1 MPGFGWETKTSKTLP
16 TGPCVIISIGLQKV
30 RLPQLSFVVIGNSM
44 ASTKKILQ
52 KTFIIASGLAFLGMM
67 TVPMLTVLRG
77 NANQTEVPSQG
88 APQQPTAADLERLK
102 EVAGGY
108 EKVLQREPD
117 NPNALQG
124 LVEARLQMGD
134 LAGAIAPM
142 EKLTKIYPEEKGLKQ
157 LLEAIKLQVKNPQL
171 PPPQNPLAPTDPKDE
186 GGGTGGTP
194 TPTQP

>member
-1 MPGFGWETKTSKTLP
+1 
-16 TGPCVIISIGLQKV
+16 
-30 RLPQLSFVVIGNSM
+30 M

-67 TVPMLTVLRG
+67 TVPMLTMLRG
-77 NANQTEVPSQG
+77 DANQNQTEAPSQG
-88 APQQPTAADLERLK
+88 TQPTAAEIEQLK
-102 EVAGGY
+102 AIAEGY

-142 EKLTKIYPEEKGLKQ
+142 EKLTKIYPEEEGLKQ
-157 LLEAIKLQVKNPQL
+157 LLAAIKLQVENPQL
-171 PPPQNPLAPTDPKDE
+171 PPPQNPLAPTEPNNQGE
-186 GGGTGGTP
+186 GTGTTP
-194 TPTQP
+194 PPTQP

>member
-1 MPGFGWETKTSKTLP
+1 
-16 TGPCVIISIGLQKV
+16 
-30 RLPQLSFVVIGNSM
+30 M

-77 NANQTEVPSQG
+77 DANQTQVQTQPDG
-88 APQQPTAADLERLK
+88 APQQPTAAEIEQLEAI
-102 EVAGGY
+102 AGGY
-108 EKVLQREPD
+108 EKVLEREPN

-142 EKLTKIYPEEKGLKQ
+142 EKLTKIYPEEEGLKQ
-157 LLEAIKLQVKNPQL
+157 LLAAIKLQVENPQL
-171 PPPQNPLAPTDPKDE
+171 APSQNPLAPADSSDG
-186 GGGTGGTP
+186 GGGTEPPGSP
-194 TPTQP
+194 DQP

>member
-1 MPGFGWETKTSKTLP
+1 
-16 TGPCVIISIGLQKV
+16 
-30 RLPQLSFVVIGNSM
+30 M

-67 TVPMLTVLRG
+67 TVPMLTMLRG
-77 NANQTEVPSQG
+77 NANQNQTEAPSQG
-88 APQQPTAADLERLK
+88 TQPTAAEIEQLK
-102 EVAGGY
+102 AIAEGY

-142 EKLTKIYPEEKGLKQ
+142 EKLTKIYPEEEGLKQ
-157 LLEAIKLQVKNPQL
+157 LLAAIKLQVENPQL
-171 PPPQNPLAPTDPKDE
+171 PPPQNPLAPTEPNNQ
-186 GGGTGGTP
+186 GGGTESTP

>member
-1 MPGFGWETKTSKTLP
+1 
-16 TGPCVIISIGLQKV
+16 
-30 RLPQLSFVVIGNSM
+30 M

-77 NANQTEVPSQG
+77 NANQTEGPSQG
-88 APQQPTAADLERLK
+88 TPQQPTAADLERLK

-134 LAGAIAPM
+134 LVEAIAPM
-142 EKLTKIYPEEKGLKQ
+142 EKLTKIYPEEEGLKQ

-171 PPPQNPLAPTDPKDE
+171 PPPQNPLAPTESNDQ

>member
-1 MPGFGWETKTSKTLP
+1 
-16 TGPCVIISIGLQKV
+16 
-30 RLPQLSFVVIGNSM
+30 M

-77 NANQTEVPSQG
+77 NANQTEVQVPSQG

-102 EVAGGY
+102 NLAGGY

-171 PPPQNPLAPTDPKDE
+171 PPPQNPLAPTDPNDKSGETDN
-186 GGGTGGTP
+186 GTP
-194 TPTQP
+194 PAQP

>member
-1 MPGFGWETKTSKTLP
+1 
-16 TGPCVIISIGLQKV
+16 
-30 RLPQLSFVVIGNSM
+30 M

-77 NANQTEVPSQG
+77 NANQNQTEAPSEG
-88 APQQPTAADLERLK
+88 APQQPTAAEIEQLK
-102 EVAGGY
+102 AIAEGY

-134 LAGAIAPM
+134 LAGAITPM
-142 EKLTKIYPEEKGLKQ
+142 EKLTKIYPEEEGLKQ
-157 LLEAIKLQVKNPQL
+157 LLAAIKLQVENPQL
-171 PPPQNPLAPTDPKDE
+171 PPPQNPLAPADPNDQ
-186 GGGTGGTP
+186 GGGTGSTP

>member
-1 MPGFGWETKTSKTLP
+1 
-16 TGPCVIISIGLQKV
+16 
-30 RLPQLSFVVIGNSM
+30 M

-77 NANQTEVPSQG
+77 NANQTEGPSQG
-88 APQQPTAADLERLK
+88 TPQQPTAADLERLK

-142 EKLTKIYPEEKGLKQ
+142 EKLTKIYPEEEGLKQ

-171 PPPQNPLAPTDPKDE
+171 PPPQNPLAPTEPNNQ